1 MYFEIMDTDHHTD
14 EEIKK
19 FYNLKNIAVVGMS
32 KNEEKPSHFVPRYLV
47 KNGYNI
53 IPVNP
58 TTEEILERKSYNQV
72 SEIKEDVDIVDVF
85 RKSEDIVPVVEDLL
99 KKKGIKVIWLQKG
112 IFNQR
117 AEEMAK
123 TNGIDFVYNRCM
135 LEEHQRLF
143 TDSNSN

>member
-1 MYFEIMDTDHHTD
+1 MDTDHHTD

-32 KNEEKPSHFVPRYLV
+32 KNEE
-47 KNGYNI
+47 
-53 IPVNP
+53 
-58 TTEEILERKSYNQV
+58 ILERKSYNQV
-72 SEIKEDVDIVDVF
+72 SEIKEDVDIVDIF

-143 TDSNSN
+143 TDRNSN

>member
-1 MYFEIMDTDHHTD
+1 MDIDNHTD

-32 KNEEKPSHFVPRYLV
+32 KNEEKPSHYVPKYLIQ
-47 KNGYNI
+47 NGYNV

-58 TTEEILERKSYNQV
+58 TTEEILERKTYKLV

-85 RKSEDIVPVVEDLL
+85 RKSDDIIPIVDDLL
-99 KKKGIKVIWLQKG
+99 KKKGIKLIWLQKG
-112 IFNQR
+112 IFNPR
-117 AEEMAK
+117 AKELAK
-123 TNGIDFVYNRCM
+123 KNGIDFVYNRCM

-143 TDSNSN
+143 SEGS

>member
-1 MYFEIMDTDHHTD
+1 MDTDRHTD
-14 EEIKK
+14 EEIKE

-32 KNEEKPSHFVPRYLV
+32 KNEEKPSHLVPNYLI

-58 TTEEILERKSYNQV
+58 TTEAILERKSYKSV
-72 SEIKEDVDIVDVF
+72 SEIKEDVDIVDIF
-85 RKSEDIVPVVEDLL
+85 RKSEDIVQVVEDLL

-112 IFNQR
+112 IFNQH
-117 AEEMAK
+117 AKEMAK
-123 TNGIDFVYNRCM
+123 RNGIDFVYNRCM

-143 TDSNSN
+143 PDGNTN

>member
-1 MYFEIMDTDHHTD
+1 MDIDNHTD

-32 KNEEKPSHFVPRYLV
+32 KNEEKPSHYVPKYLIQ
-47 KNGYNI
+47 NGYNV

-58 TTEEILERKSYNQV
+58 TTEEILERKTYKLV

-85 RKSEDIVPVVEDLL
+85 RKSDDIIPIVDDLL
-99 KKKGIKVIWLQKG
+99 KKKGIKLIWLQKG
-112 IFNQR
+112 IFNPR
-117 AEEMAK
+117 AKELAK
-123 TNGIDFVYNRCM
+123 KNGIEFVYNRCM

-143 TDSNSN
+143 SEGS

>member
-1 MYFEIMDTDHHTD
+1 MDTDRHTD
-14 EEIKK
+14 EEIKE

-32 KNEEKPSHFVPRYLV
+32 KNEEKPSHFVPNYLI

-58 TTEEILERKSYNQV
+58 TTEEILERKSYKSV
-72 SEIKEDVDIVDVF
+72 SEIKEDVDIVDIF

-99 KKKGIKVIWLQKG
+99 KKKGIKVIWLQKD
-112 IFNQR
+112 IFNQH
-117 AEEMAK
+117 AKEMAK

-143 TDSNSN
+143 PDGKTN

>member
-1 MYFEIMDTDHHTD
+1 MDIDNHTD

-32 KNEEKPSHFVPRYLV
+32 KNEEKPSHYVPKYLV
-47 KNGYNI
+47 QNGYNV

-58 TTEEILERKSYNQV
+58 TTEEILERKSYKLV

-85 RKSEDIVPVVEDLL
+85 RKSDDIIPIVDDLL
-99 KKKGIKVIWLQKG
+99 KKKGIKLIWLQKG
-112 IFNQR
+112 IINQR
-117 AEEMAK
+117 AGELAK
-123 TNGIDFVYNRCM
+123 KNGIDFVYNRCM

-143 TDSNSN
+143 SEGS

>member
-1 MYFEIMDTDHHTD
+1 MDIDNHTD

-19 FYNLKNIAVVGMS
+19 FYNLKNIAIVGMS
-32 KNEEKPSHFVPRYLV
+32 KNEEKPSHYVPKYLIQ
-47 KNGYNI
+47 NGYNV

-58 TTEEILERKSYNQV
+58 TTEEILDRKTYKLV

-85 RKSEDIVPVVEDLL
+85 RKSDDIIPIVDDLL
-99 KKKGIKVIWLQKG
+99 KKKGIKLIWLQKG

-117 AEEMAK
+117 AEELARK
-123 TNGIDFVYNRCM
+123 NGIDFVYNRCM

-143 TDSNSN
+143 SEGS

>member
-1 MYFEIMDTDHHTD
+1 MDIDNHTD

-19 FYNLKNIAVVGMS
+19 FYNFKNIAVVGIS
-32 KNEEKPSHFVPRYLV
+32 KNEEKPSHFVPKYLV
-47 KNGYNI
+47 QNGYNV

-58 TTEEILERKSYNQV
+58 TTDEILERKTYKLV

-85 RKSEDIVPVVEDLL
+85 RKSDDIIPIIDDLL
-99 KKKGIKVIWLQKG
+99 KKKGIKLIWLQKG

-117 AEEMAK
+117 AEELAK
-123 TNGIDFVYNRCM
+123 KNGIDFVYNRCM

-143 TDSNSN
+143 SEGN

>member
-1 MYFEIMDTDHHTD
+1 MDTDRHTD
-14 EEIKK
+14 EELKK

-32 KNEEKPSHFVPRYLV
+32 KNEDKPSHFVPKYLL

-58 TTEEILERKSYNQV
+58 TTEEILERKSYKLV

-85 RKSEDIVPVVEDLL
+85 RKSEDIIPVVDDLL
-99 KKKGIKVIWLQKG
+99 KKKGIKLIWLQKG
-112 IFNQR
+112 IFNQH
-117 AEEMAK
+117 AEEVAK
-123 TNGIDFVYNRCM
+123 KNEIDFVYNRCM

-143 TDSNSN
+143 SDRG

>member
-1 MYFEIMDTDHHTD
+1 MDTDNHTD

-32 KNEEKPSHFVPRYLV
+32 KNEEKPSHFVPKYLV
-47 KNGYNI
+47 QNGYNV

-58 TTEEILERKSYNQV
+58 TTEEILERKSYKLV

-85 RKSEDIVPVVEDLL
+85 RKSDDILQIVDDLL
-99 KKKGIKVIWLQKG
+99 KKNGIKLIWLQKG

-117 AEEMAK
+117 AEELAK
-123 TNGIDFVYNRCM
+123 KNGIDFVYNRCM

-143 TDSNSN
+143 SEGS

>member
-1 MYFEIMDTDHHTD
+1 MDTDRHTD
-14 EEIKK
+14 EELKK

-72 SEIKEDVDIVDVF
+72 SEIKEDVDIVDIF

-112 IFNQR
+112 IFNQH
-117 AEEMAK
+117 AEEVAK
-123 TNGIDFVYNRCM
+123 KNGIDFVYNRCM

-143 TDSNSN
+143 SDRG

>member
-1 MYFEIMDTDHHTD
+1 MDIDNHTD

-32 KNEEKPSHFVPRYLV
+32 KNEEKPSHYVPKYLV
-47 KNGYNI
+47 QNGYNV

-58 TTEEILERKSYNQV
+58 TTEEILERKSYKLV

-85 RKSEDIVPVVEDLL
+85 RKSDDIIPIVNDLL
-99 KKKGIKVIWLQKG
+99 KKKGIKLIWLQKG
-112 IFNQR
+112 IINQR
-117 AEEMAK
+117 AEELAK
-123 TNGIDFVYNRCM
+123 KNGIDFVYNRCM

-143 TDSNSN
+143 

>member
-1 MYFEIMDTDHHTD
+1 MDTDPHTD
-14 EEIKK
+14 EEIKE

-32 KNEEKPSHFVPRYLV
+32 KNEEKPSHFVPKYLV

-58 TTEEILERKSYNQV
+58 TTEEILERKSYKLV

-85 RKSEDIVPVVEDLL
+85 RKSEDIIPVVDDLL

-112 IFNQR
+112 IFNQH
-117 AEEMAK
+117 AGELAK
-123 TNGIDFVYNRCM
+123 KMESILYIIDVC
-135 LEEHQRLF
+135 
-143 TDSNSN
+143 

>member
-1 MYFEIMDTDHHTD
+1 
-14 EEIKK
+14 
-19 FYNLKNIAVVGMS
+19 MS
-32 KNEEKPSHFVPRYLV
+32 KNEEKPSHFVPNYLI

-58 TTEEILERKSYNQV
+58 TTEAILERKSYRSV
-72 SEIKEDVDIVDVF
+72 SEIKEDVDIVDIF
-85 RKSEDIVPVVEDLL
+85 RKSEDIVTVVEDLL

-112 IFNQR
+112 IFNQH

-143 TDSNSN
+143 TDRNSN

>member
-1 MYFEIMDTDHHTD
+1 MDTDRHTD
-14 EEIKK
+14 EELKK

-32 KNEEKPSHFVPRYLV
+32 KNEDKPSHFVPKYLL

-58 TTEEILERKSYNQV
+58 TTEEILERKSYKLV

-85 RKSEDIVPVVEDLL
+85 RKSEDIIPVVDDLL
-99 KKKGIKVIWLQKG
+99 KKKGIKLIWLQKG
-112 IFNQR
+112 IFNQH
-117 AEEMAK
+117 AEEVAK
-123 TNGIDFVYNRCM
+123 KNGIDFVYNRCM

-143 TDSNSN
+143 SDRGSS

>member
-1 MYFEIMDTDHHTD
+1 MDTDRHTD
-14 EEIKK
+14 EELKK

-32 KNEEKPSHFVPRYLV
+32 KNEDKPSHFVPKYLL

-58 TTEEILERKSYNQV
+58 TTEEILERKSYKLV

-85 RKSEDIVPVVEDLL
+85 RKSEDIIPVVDDLL
-99 KKKGIKVIWLQKG
+99 KKKGIKLIWLQKG
-112 IFNQR
+112 IFNQH
-117 AEEMAK
+117 AEEVAK
-123 TNGIDFVYNRCM
+123 KNGIDFVYNRCM

-143 TDSNSN
+143 SDRGSIKY

>member
-1 MYFEIMDTDHHTD
+1 MDIDNHTD

-32 KNEEKPSHFVPRYLV
+32 KNEEKPSHYVPKYLV
-47 KNGYNI
+47 QNGYNV

-58 TTEEILERKSYNQV
+58 TTEEILERKSYKLV

-85 RKSEDIVPVVEDLL
+85 RKSDDIIPIVDDLL
-99 KKKGIKVIWLQKG
+99 KKKGIKLIWLQKG

-117 AEEMAK
+117 AEELAK
-123 TNGIDFVYNRCM
+123 KNGIDFVYNRCM

-143 TDSNSN
+143 SEGS

>member
-1 MYFEIMDTDHHTD
+1 MDIDNHTD

-32 KNEEKPSHFVPRYLV
+32 KNEEKPSHYVPKYLV
-47 KNGYNI
+47 QNGYNV

-58 TTEEILERKSYNQV
+58 TTEEILERKSYKLV

-85 RKSEDIVPVVEDLL
+85 RKSDDIIPIVDDLL
-99 KKKGIKVIWLQKG
+99 KKKGIKLIWLQKG
-112 IFNQR
+112 IINQR
-117 AEEMAK
+117 AEELAK
-123 TNGIDFVYNRCM
+123 KNGIDFVYNRCM

-143 TDSNSN
+143 SEGS

>member
-1 MYFEIMDTDHHTD
+1 MDTDPHTD
-14 EEIKK
+14 EEIKE

-32 KNEEKPSHFVPRYLV
+32 KNEEKPSHFVPKYLV

-58 TTEEILERKSYNQV
+58 TTEEILERKSYKLV

-85 RKSEDIVPVVEDLL
+85 RKSEDIIPVVDDLL

-112 IFNQR
+112 IFNQH
-117 AEEMAK
+117 AGELAK
-123 TNGIDFVYNRCM
+123 KNGIDFVYNRCM

-143 TDSNSN
+143 SGKSSNLK

>member
-1 MYFEIMDTDHHTD
+1 MDIDNHTD

-32 KNEEKPSHFVPRYLV
+32 KNEEKPSHYVPKYLIQ
-47 KNGYNI
+47 NGYNV

-58 TTEEILERKSYNQV
+58 TTEEILDRKTYKLV

-85 RKSEDIVPVVEDLL
+85 RKSDDIIPIVDDLL
-99 KKKGIKVIWLQKG
+99 KKKGIKLIWLQKG
-112 IFNQR
+112 IFNPR
-117 AEEMAK
+117 AEELAK
-123 TNGIDFVYNRCM
+123 KNGIDFVYNRCM

-143 TDSNSN
+143 SEGS

>member
-1 MYFEIMDTDHHTD
+1 MDIDNHTD

-19 FYNLKNIAVVGMS
+19 FYNLKNIAIVGMS
-32 KNEEKPSHFVPRYLV
+32 KNEEKPSHYVPKYLIQ
-47 KNGYNI
+47 NGYNV

-58 TTEEILERKSYNQV
+58 TTEEILERKAYKLV

-85 RKSEDIVPVVEDLL
+85 RKSDDIIPIVDDLL
-99 KKKGIKVIWLQKG
+99 KKKGIKLIWLQKG

-117 AEEMAK
+117 AEELAK
-123 TNGIDFVYNRCM
+123 KNGINFVYNRCM

-143 TDSNSN
+143 SEGS

>member
-1 MYFEIMDTDHHTD
+1 MDIDNHTD

-32 KNEEKPSHFVPRYLV
+32 KNEEKPSHYVPKYLIQ
-47 KNGYNI
+47 NGYNV

-58 TTEEILERKSYNQV
+58 TTEEILERKSYKLV

-85 RKSEDIVPVVEDLL
+85 RKSDDIIPIVDDLL
-99 KKKGIKVIWLQKG
+99 KKKGIKLIWLQKG
-112 IFNQR
+112 IFNPR
-117 AEEMAK
+117 AEELAK
-123 TNGIDFVYNRCM
+123 KNGIDFVYNRCM

-143 TDSNSN
+143 SEGS